1 MKSGLLAV
9 LTVVAVVGLLAW
21 KRAGS
26 PTAPRWQY
34 YTWFTN
40 GRLVEAR
47 LDSLGAQ
54 GWELVAAT
62 MYSDTPTLYFKRQLP

>member
-1 MKSGLLAV
+1 LEKGRVAERRAVGVPHVVHQWRLL
-9 LTVVAVVGLLAW
+9 
-21 KRAGS
+21 
-26 PTAPRWQY
+26 
-34 YTWFTN
+34 
-40 GRLVEAR
+40 EAR

>member
-1 MKSGLLAV
+1 MRRALLAV
-9 LTVVAVVGLLAW
+9 LTAGAFGGLLAW
-21 KRAGS
+21 RKAGS
-26 PTAPRWQY
+26 PSAVRWEY
-34 YTWFTN
+34 HTWFTN
-40 GRLVEAR
+40 GRLLEAR

>member
-1 MKSGLLAV
+1 MRRVLLAV
-9 LTVVAVVGLLAW
+9 LTTGAVGGLLAW
-21 KRAGS
+21 RRAGPPS
-26 PTAPRWQY
+26 ALRWEY
-34 YTWFTN
+34 HTWFTN
-40 GRLVEAR
+40 GRLLKAG

>member
-1 MKSGLLAV
+1 MKSALLAV
-9 LTVVAVVGLLAW
+9 LTLGTVVALLAW
-21 KRAGS
+21 KRAGPPS
-26 PTAPRWQY
+26 APRWQY

-40 GRLVEAR
+40 GRLVESR

-62 MYSDTPTLYFKRQLP
+62 LSSDVPTLYFKRPLP